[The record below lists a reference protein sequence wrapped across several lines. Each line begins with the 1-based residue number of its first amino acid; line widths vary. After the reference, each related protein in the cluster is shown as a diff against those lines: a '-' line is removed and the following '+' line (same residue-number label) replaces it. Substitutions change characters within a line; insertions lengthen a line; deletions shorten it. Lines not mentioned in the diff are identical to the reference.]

1 LNAPASDSR
10 IDVRIEP
17 SGLVLRV
24 ATSERVLDI
33 LDEAPEA
40 GLPLACRA
48 GNCGACLLIVREG
61 AELLDPPDL
70 AERETL
76 TAFGGAPP
84 GERLG
89 CQLRVAAGVSGR
101 IVLEVRAASER
112 AEAIDRLE

>member
-1 LNAPASDSR
+1 MSDPAAGSG

-24 ATSERVLDI
+24 AGSERVLDV
-33 LDEAPEA
+33 LDDAPEA
-40 GLPLACRA
+40 GFPLACRA
-48 GNCGACLLIVREG
+48 GNCGACLLAVREG

-70 AERETL
+70 AECETL
-76 TAFGGAPP
+76 VAFGGAPP

-101 IVLEVRAASER
+101 IVLEVRAAPTAAR
-112 AEAIDRLE
+112 AL

>member
-1 LNAPASDSR
+1 MSAGAIDAG

-17 SGLVLRV
+17 SGVVLRV
-24 ATSERVLDI
+24 ASSERVLDV

-48 GNCGACLLIVREG
+48 GNCGACLLVVRRG
-61 AELLDPPDL
+61 GELLAPPDL

-76 TAFGGAPP
+76 AAFGAAPP

-89 CQLRVAAGVSGR
+89 CQLRVAAGVSGQ
-101 IVLEVRAASER
+101 IVLEVKAAREPVVAPDPS
-112 AEAIDRLE
+112 